1 MTETA
6 KHAIMVGASLGGL
19 CAARVLSNVYD
30 RVTVYERD
38 HLPDVPARLV
48 GRAIRHNMTAWA
60 RSRRSPGTAGW
71 APARPT

>member
-6 KHAIMVGASLGGL
+6 KHAIVIGASLGGL

-38 HLPDVPARLV
+38 WSGALV
-48 GRAIRHNMTAWA
+48 GQ
-60 RSRRSPGTAGW
+60 
-71 APARPT
+71 